1 VLQFK
6 LQAQLF
12 CHVSILH
19 EHDRAAFILV
29 VRSSKALMPSNAR
42 VKKPWACHTNAVTHP
57 VLFQTNTAQA
67 KQERKKE
74 KCHVCRIHM
83 RPPLHRRPST
93 RLKASPN
100 PGTMIEF
107 AALLRLPAFFNVA
120 LPMIPAHL

>member
-74 KCHVCRIHM
+74 RKKSAMSAESIC
-83 RPPLHRRPST
+83 
-93 RLKASPN
+93 
-100 PGTMIEF
+100 
-107 AALLRLPAFFNVA
+107 A
-120 LPMIPAHL
+120 LPFIDVQARVSKPPPIQAP